1 MTILQGEIFIF
12 GPFQLSVSSREI
24 LCRGVPVQLGTR
36 AFDLLLA
43 PVRRHG
49 QLATKDVLMA
59 EVWPGS
65 VVGEDNLKAQISSIR
80 KVLGGEPGCSG
91 YLRSVPGRGYRF
103 LAPVE
108 IRSDTAAVNVLTS
121 LSLPD
126 RPSIAVLPFTNMSVD
141 PEQEYFADGIAED
154 VITALARFPS
164 LFVIARNSSF
174 TYKGR
179 AVDIRQ
185 VGHELGVRYVL
196 EGSVRKVGN
205 RVRITGQLI
214 ETETGSHVWADR
226 YENDLVDIF
235 SLQDEMTASIVGA
248 LVPGLQRAE
257 IERARLKPPDSLG
270 AYDYYLRA
278 LAAYHAWTKQ
288 GNDQA
293 LALLDKALQLDPNFV
308 AAVILAENCWGLRYT
323 RGWSPVKEAV
333 EQSTRL
339 ARLAVQLNPDN
350 PDALAVLGRRTASIN
365 HDYAGAMLL
374 AEQAVAGNPNSSF
387 AWRHAAWAFAFC
399 GKPEKALAYFERAL
413 RLSPREARTHDL
425 AGPNNGIALA
435 LIQMGRDREAVA
447 AARASIQQSP
457 DSAGGWRMLTSALAL
472 LGKLDEARDA
482 LLRVLEL
489 DPTCSLETIYLRFG
503 HSEEARAR
511 FYEGLRKA
519 GMPD

>member
-1 MTILQGEIFIF
+1 MTTLYGETFVF
-12 GPFQLSVSSREI
+12 GPFQLSVSRREI
-24 LCRGVPVQLGTR
+24 LCRGNTVQLGTR
-36 AFDLLLA
+36 AYDLLLA
-43 PVRRHG
+43 LVRRRG
-49 QLATKDVLMA
+49 ELATKDDLMS

-80 KVLGGEPGCSG
+80 KVFSAEPDCSS
-91 YLRSVPGRGYRF
+91 YLQTVPGRGYRF

-108 IRSDTAAVNVLTS
+108 VRSDGTAVSLMTS

-126 RPSIAVLPFTNMSVD
+126 RPSIAVLPFTNMSAD

-154 VITALARFPS
+154 IITALARFPS

-185 VGHELGVRYVL
+185 VGRELGVRYVL
-196 EGSVRKVGN
+196 EGSVRKVGK

-226 YENDLVDIF
+226 YEDDLVDIF
-235 SLQDEMTASIVGA
+235 SVQDEMTASIVGA

-257 IERARLKPPDSLG
+257 IERGRLRPPDSLG
-270 AYDYYLRA
+270 AYEYYLRA
-278 LAAYHAWTKQ
+278 LAAYHTWTKQ
-288 GNDQA
+288 GVDQA
-293 LALLDKALQLDPNFV
+293 LAWLDKALALDANFV
-308 AAVILAENCWGLRYT
+308 AAIILAENCWGMRYT
-323 RGWSPVKEAV
+323 RGWSPATEAV

-350 PDALAVLGRRTASIN
+350 PDALAVLARRTASIN
-365 HDYAGAMLL
+365 HDYSGAMRL
-374 AEQAVAGNPNSSF
+374 AEQAVSDNPNSSF
-387 AWRHAAWAFAFC
+387 ALRHAGWAFAFC
-399 GKPEKALAYFERAL
+399 GKPDRALTCFERAL

-425 AGPNNGIALA
+425 AGPHNGIALA
-435 LIQMGRDREAVA
+435 LIQMGRDAEAVA
-447 AARASIQQSP
+447 AARTSIQQSP

-472 LGKLDEARDA
+472 LGQLDEARAA
-482 LLRVLEL
+482 LRRVLEL
-489 DPTCSLETIYLRFG
+489 DSSSSLATIYFRFG

-511 FYEGLRKA
+511 FYDGLRKA